1 MDIWVVAAA
10 AGAGYLAK
18 YWQRISRDKEDI
30 SDFNEPQSPSLIE
43 RIRDKACPIKKLSR
57 KRSEIG
63 KGDHSDEILPETSSR
78 DGFIGRE
85 VTENSAL
92 NHKHGIGRHDD
103 GSSMFSPE
111 FRDDLSGIPEDG
123 TWELG
128 APSKKSQRSRRLHLK
143 GINPRNSLD
152 SCLMA
157 QMHREQAEVEEYLLT
172 PLSSPCT
179 PSLRPFLVSD
189 GKRIISK
196 PSGEFMGRLHKKFPL
211 KADNDVV
218 GVPCLPQ
225 INAGDCSKQKLNDK
239 SRMEKSQFISKR
251 MQFDTQA
258 GLSNGQALFC
268 LGMSIG
274 ILSTIIANKVELE
287 KLKFSLGQSESL
299 VEDLQEELEMK
310 DALTVK
316 ELVNNDDLQDVYGVL
331 SSNEKTDGCSNKAD
345 MSSLLRYADEEPV
358 CLKKDASI
366 SNIEAELEAEL
377 ERLELCMNGSF
388 MSSEL
393 NQGFDQDLIAELVH
407 GELQVDDLRGKSSS
421 EPTIDRG
428 SHSTPT
434 PIQQSAQG
442 GVSPHELSLRL
453 HDVIQ
458 SRLEEKIM
466 ELETELAKSH
476 NQINHLIAERSNCWR
491 DVSNSG
497 SSSLRCSPRSTE
509 TRSPISQPLVM
520 NLSGDALNAYNEAFE
535 ELNKVKRPG
544 DKPFQILTESPDK
557 QSVED
562 RQTWLGGRR
571 EEAVPIS
578 ITGIPSSEDSTDD
591 CRDSDGDNDDDDD
604 MMLIMQIVEK
614 ARQGSPAILR
624 AQRAMVSLN
633 RDH

>member
-10 AGAGYLAK
+10 AGAGYIAK
-18 YWQRISRDKEDI
+18 YWQHISGDKEDV
-30 SDFNEPQSPSLIE
+30 SELNEPQIPSLIE
-43 RIRDKACPIKKLSR
+43 RIRDKTCPIKKLSR
-57 KRSEIG
+57 KRSEICNG
-63 KGDHSDEILPETSSR
+63 DEILSETSR
-78 DGFIGRE
+78 RE
-85 VTENSAL
+85 VTSHSTW
-92 NHKHGIGRHDD
+92 NHEQGIGRHED
-103 GSSMFSPE
+103 GSFPSESMFSAE
-111 FRDDLSGIPEDG
+111 FRDDMSGIPEDS

-128 APSKKSQRSRRLHLK
+128 APSKKSQRSSRRLHLQY
-143 GINPRNSLD
+143 INPHNSLD
-152 SCLMA
+152 SCVMA
-157 QMHREQAEVEEYLLT
+157 QMHKEQAEIEEYLLT

-189 GKRIISK
+189 GKRIISRPNGK
-196 PSGEFMGRLHKKFPL
+196 FMGRLHEKVPP
-211 KADNDVV
+211 KADNDVI

-225 INAGDCSKQKLNDK
+225 INAVDCSTQKINDK
-239 SRMEKSQFISKR
+239 SRMEKSHLSSNI

-258 GLSNGQALFC
+258 VLSNGQARFC

-274 ILSTIIANKVELE
+274 ILFTIIANKVELE
-287 KLKFSLGQSESL
+287 KLKFSLRQSESL

-310 DALTVK
+310 DALIVE
-316 ELVNNDDLQDVYGVL
+316 ELVNDDDLLDVHGVL
-331 SSNEKTDGCSNKAD
+331 SSNEKPDGFSNKAD
-345 MSSLLRYADEEPV
+345 MSSLSRYADEKSA
-358 CLKKDASI
+358 CLKEDASI

-377 ERLELCMNGSF
+377 ERLELCMKGSI

-407 GELQVDDLRGKSSS
+407 GELQIDVLRGRSSS
-421 EPTIDRG
+421 EPTVDRG

-434 PIQQSAQG
+434 PIRQSAQD

-458 SRLEEKIM
+458 SRLEEKII

-476 NQINHLIAERSNCWR
+476 NQINHLLVERSNYLR

-497 SSSLRCSPRSTE
+497 SSSSKCSPRTRE

-520 NLSGDALNAYNEAFE
+520 NLSGDALDAYNEAFE

-544 DKPFQILTESPDK
+544 EKPFQIRVESPNKQNMEDK
-557 QSVED
+557 H
-562 RQTWLGGRR
+562 TWLAGRR

-591 CRDSDGDNDDDDD
+591 CYDSDGDNDDDD

-624 AQRAMVSLN
+624 AQKAMVSLN